1 LSEEILVGLASIII
15 LGILAQWLAW
25 RLHLPSILLLLIF
38 GFLAGP
44 ITGTIHPDEVFGE
57 LLFPLVSI
65 SVAVILFEGGLS
77 LRLSELKKGGRI
89 IRNLTTIGVLI
100 TWVLT
105 SGAAYLVLGIE
116 FWPAVL
122 LGAILVVSGP
132 TVIIPLLRQVRPKGN
147 IGSIVKWEGIVND
160 PIGAILAVLVFEVIV
175 HGGMGK
181 GTGLVIF
188 GAAKALF
195 FGGLFGFLGA
205 GIIVILLKRY
215 LIPDFLQNAVALM
228 IVVMSF
234 AAANMLQMESG
245 LLAVTIMGVALANQ
259 KYVSIKHIYEF
270 KETLRVIL
278 ISSLFIILAA
288 RVPLEQVALDKPIGW
303 VFVALLIVV
312 VRPLMVLGST
322 LRSGLNIRERIF
334 LAWMAPRGIVAA
346 AVVSVFAIRLADV
359 GFAGFERLVPITF
372 QVIIGTVAVY
382 GLSAPYVARRLKVAQ
397 ANPQGILFA
406 GAQSWV
412 QSIAE
417 VLKTEGFRIVL
428 VDTNWANITAARKK
442 GCNAYYANILS
453 ENLFY
458 DLQLDGVGRI
468 MAMTRNDEV
477 NSLAAL
483 HFNDIFDKSELY
495 QLSPSSK
502 SQSEQR
508 GLMPKHLRGR
518 YLFGKE
524 ANYIYLENRFT
535 TGAIVKKTDITTEF
549 YFEDFKKIYGDSVL
563 PLFIIREGGRLK
575 VCTDEEEII
584 PKPGE
589 TLISLVDPVAE
600 NGNKK
605 PASE

>member
-1 LSEEILVGLASIII
+1 LSEELLIGLASIIV

-44 ITGTIHPDEVFGE
+44 ITGMIHPDEVFGE

-77 LRLSELKKGGRI
+77 LRLRELKQGGGI

-100 TWVLT
+100 TWALT
-105 SGAAYLVLGIE
+105 SAAAYFVLKIG
-116 FWPAVL
+116 FWPAAL

-147 IGSIVKWEGIVND
+147 VGSIVKWEGIVND

-175 HGGMGK
+175 HGGMDK
-181 GTGLVIF
+181 SASLVIF
-188 GAAKALF
+188 SAVKALF
-195 FGGLFGFLGA
+195 FGGLFGFFGA

-228 IVVMSF
+228 IVVMTY
-234 AAANMLQMESG
+234 AAANTLQMESG
-245 LLAVTIMGVALANQ
+245 LLAVTIMGIALANQ

-288 RVPLEQVALDKPIGW
+288 RIPIEEVALTNPINW
-303 VFVALLIVV
+303 VFVAVLIIV
-312 VRPLMVLGST
+312 VRPLMVFGST
-322 LRSGLNIRERIF
+322 LRSGLKWRERIF

-359 GFAGFERLVPITF
+359 GFENCERLVSVTF

-382 GLSAPYVARRLKVAQ
+382 GLTAPYVARRLKVAQ

-406 GAQSWV
+406 GAQGWV

-417 VLKTEGFRIVL
+417 ALKTERFQVVL
-428 VDTNWANITAARKK
+428 VDTNWNNISIARKK
-442 GCNAYYANILS
+442 GLNAHYANILS

-483 HFNDIFDKSELY
+483 HFDDIFERSELY
-495 QLSPSSK
+495 QIPPEGFDREK
-502 SQSEQR
+502 DRQKI
-508 GLMPKHLRGR
+508 PKHLRGR
-518 YLFGKE
+518 FLFGKE
-524 ANYIYLENRFT
+524 ADYDYLENRFAA
-535 TGAIVKKTDITTEF
+535 GAVVKKTDITTEF
-549 YFEDFKKIYGDSVL
+549 YFEDFKEIYGDSVL
-563 PLFIIREGGRLK
+563 PLFIIRESGRLK
-575 VCTDEEEII
+575 VCTDEEKII

-589 TLISLVDPVAE
+589 TLISLVNPIAE
-600 NGNKK
+600 NNNKK
-605 PASE
+605 PAS